1 MLNIFHIFFVQK
13 PVLKTRFSGKNAPES
28 RKALGWAKKFFYEKI
43 YFVLKKHEFEDFFFC
58 KIYEFK
64 DFLISGWVRSFH
76 FTMCRVNNYH
86 DFRGGLG
93 QIDAPHCA

>member
-28 RKALGWAKKFFYEKI
+28 RKALGWAKKFFMKKYILYEKSMNLRI
-43 YFVLKKHEFEDFFFC
+43 FFC